1 MSEKCWMYPGSN
13 GYWNFMRFNNSDAR
27 FVLQKLDFYRFWFIA
42 PATQVFYGSC
52 PSGFQK
58 IENSMACED
67 ENECVMDSNICGSP
81 IYGKCENLIGS
92 FVCKCR
98 MPKKSRKL
106 IFPFSRI
113 GMTIKYFFNVRKVC
127 HPKKE

>member
-1 MSEKCWMYPGSN
+1 MLNVSRIQKILKLYAFQQLECQVCRTEKSSVIFGT
-13 GYWNFMRFNNSDAR
+13 
-27 FVLQKLDFYRFWFIA
+27 QKLFFYRILFLA
-42 PATQVFYGSC
+42 PSTQVFYGSC

-67 ENECVMDSNICGSP
+67 ENECLMDSNICGSP

-113 GMTIKYFFNVRKVC
+113 GMTVK
-127 HPKKE
+127 

>member
-1 MSEKCWMYPGSN
+1 MLNVSRIQKILKLYAFQQLECQVCSTEKSSVIFGT
-13 GYWNFMRFNNSDAR
+13 
-27 FVLQKLDFYRFWFIA
+27 QKLFFYRILFLA
-42 PATQVFYGSC
+42 PSTQVFYGSC

-67 ENECVMDSNICGSP
+67 ENECLMDSNICGSP

-113 GMTIKYFFNVRKVC
+113 GMTIK
-127 HPKKE
+127 